1 MNTFVYVGAY
11 ISVFLLS
18 WVIYQFSSRE
28 SATYGAILILLIS
41 AIVHLVFTYNMWSA
55 INDGKT
61 SITPGKA
68 VGFHFIP
75 IFNILWAGL
84 NFMTFFGAYNS
95 FIERNRIS
103 ALKLSNG
110 LPFAYF
116 LYSLFVASGFIYA
129 PKIVWMFA
137 AVQFVFHI
145 VLVIK
150 TCGAINYLTDSG
162 EIMATESITLNL

>member
-18 WVIYQFSSRE
+18 WVIYKFSSPE
-28 SATYGAILILLIS
+28 ASIYGAIFILLIS
-41 AIVHLVFTYNMWSA
+41 AVVHLVFTYKMWNT

-75 IFNILWAGL
+75 IFNIIWAGL

-95 FIERNRIS
+95 FIERNKIS

-137 AVQFVFHI
+137 AVQFVFHLI
-145 VLVIK
+145 LVIK

-162 EIMATESITLNL
+162 ELMATESPTLGL